1 MKKKGGGLLTKS
13 FTLYQTQILFIMNL
27 FYNTTRFFISFCLL
41 FGFALG
47 QAQDQ
52 ITLPY
57 SESFENGLGDFN
69 QSTTDDFNWKRNS
82 GGTFSSATGP
92 NEVADGTHYI
102 YTDSPGASGQTANL
116 LLDPFEINSA
126 ITNAEVKF
134 QYHMN
139 RSGGASESQ
148 FGSIVLDIKES
159 DDTWTTLW
167 SRGGSQD
174 SHWLTAKVDI
184 SNYLGSPI
192 HLRLRRIRGAWA
204 NSDAAIDDFQV
215 LVSPPVITLLG
226 DVGYFSQFGE
236 PIESGSSVGRPGNH
250 TGSHKTG
257 TDVTGFSEPDGVD
270 CSDLVTYARA
280 LELVEAA
287 GARLPTLQELQA
299 DVTAGTGCN
308 YNTELIW
315 TQSPGTNSGER
326 WIDTGSFAHTAPE
339 SRSETATAYVRYV
352 YDNAPLTGFV
362 FVSVGDVYTDAGAT
376 AVSSTGEDLTSSIVV
391 GGDTVNTSIAGTY
404 IVTYNVSDVAGGGGD
419 AEEVTKTV
427 IVEDTASLEKLTSMG
442 VIVYPN
448 PVTTQLRLVYPSATQ
463 ADYTIY
469 DLMGKQLVSH
479 RQNGQHH
486 QLNVSS
492 LEKGV
497 YLLASKHGNQRGVFR
512 FVKE

>member
-1 MKKKGGGLLTKS
+1 
-13 FTLYQTQILFIMNL
+13 MNL

-57 SESFENGLGDFN
+57 TESFEEGLGDFT
-69 QSTTDDFNWKRNS
+69 QDTADDFNWTRNS
-82 GGTFSSATGP
+82 GATTSSFTGP
-92 NEVADGTHYI
+92 NSA
-102 YTDSPGASGQTANL
+102 ASGTYYMYTEGTGIADNAVANL
-116 LLDPFEINSA
+116 LLASFKINSA
-126 ITNAEVKF
+126 VTSAEVKF
-134 QYHMN
+134 QYHMKKTVN
-139 RSGGASESQ
+139 SHEN
-148 FGSIVLDIKES
+148 FGSLALEVQES
-159 DDTWTTLW
+159 DDTWTMLW
-167 SRGGSQD
+167 SRSGHQSD
-174 SHWLTAKVDI
+174 DWLAAKVDI
-184 SNYLGSPI
+184 SDYLGSAI
-192 HLRLRRIRGAWA
+192 HLRFHRARGDSSF
-204 NSDAAIDDFQV
+204 SDAAIDDFQV

-226 DVGYFSQFGE
+226 DVSYFSQFYE
-236 PIESGSSVGRPGNH
+236 IVESGYSADRPIDH
-250 TGSHKTG
+250 TGSHKTS
-257 TDVTGFSEPDGVD
+257 TDVTGFSQPDGVD
-270 CSDLVTYARA
+270 CSGLVTYARA

-339 SRSETATAYVRYV
+339 SRSEIATAYVRYV
-352 YDNAPLTGFV
+352 YDNAPLSATV

-376 AVSSTGEDLTSSIVV
+376 AVSGTGEDLTSSIVV
-391 GGDTVNTSIAGTY
+391 GGDTVDTSIPSTY

-448 PVTTQLRLVYPSATQ
+448 PVATQLRLVYPSATQ

-469 DLMGKQLVSH
+469 DLMGKQLASH

-492 LEKGV
+492 LAKGV
-497 YLLASKHGNQRGVFR
+497 YLLESKHGNQRGVFR